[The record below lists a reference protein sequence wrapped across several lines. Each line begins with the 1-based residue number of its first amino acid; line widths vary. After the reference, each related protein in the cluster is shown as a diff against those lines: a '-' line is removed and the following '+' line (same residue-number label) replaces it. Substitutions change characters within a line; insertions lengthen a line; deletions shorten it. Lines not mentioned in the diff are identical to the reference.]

1 MYTSSHVFISKYASV
16 IEGARAET
24 EKMQAKP
31 AKRQC
36 QKIHACQRDTE
47 TNLKASQVAK
57 PRAIGAAN

>member
-1 MYTSSHVFISKYASV
+1 MFINSTAKSEKCKLSLKHLRMS
-16 IEGARAET
+16 EGT
-24 EKMQAKP
+24 DMF
-31 AKRQC
+31 